1 MRRAI
6 WVLLLLASLAV
17 VLPQVAVSLVLPP
30 GTVHAPVAPSLGEPV
45 TWPYAFGAL
54 VCHQLPDRSFTIAG
68 NQFPVCERCL
78 AVELGMVAALA
89 AAVLVAPRGGF
100 VAPRGGFVTALSA
113 FLPGRLRSRADVLAT
128 GVALMLPMV
137 LDGGLQLATAYVS
150 AMPQRLLTG
159 FLYGIGQAGVVI
171 GLAARLLDDRSESL
185 MGSPGR

>member
-100 VAPRGGFVTALSA
+100 VTALSA
-113 FLPGRLRSRADVLAT
+113 FLPGRLRSRAGVLAT

-150 AMPQRLLTG
+150 ATPQRLLTG

>member
-100 VAPRGGFVTALSA
+100 VTALSA

>member
-100 VAPRGGFVTALSA
+100 VTALSA
-113 FLPGRLRSRADVLAT
+113 FLPGRLRSRAGVLAT

-150 AMPQRLLTG
+150 ATPQRLLTG

-171 GLAARLLDDRSESL
+171 GLVALLLDDRSESL

>member
-30 GTVHAPVAPSLGEPV
+30 GTVHAPVTPSLGEPV

-100 VAPRGGFVTALSA
+100 VTALSA
-113 FLPGRLRSRADVLAT
+113 FLPGRLRSRAGVLAF

-137 LDGGLQLATAYVS
+137 LDGGLELATAYVS
-150 AMPQRLLTG
+150 ATPQRLLTG

-171 GLAARLLDDRSESL
+171 GLAARLLDDQSESL